1 MDWKPLMDLHTHT
14 IASGH
19 AYSTLRENLEEAAG
33 MGLKVLGTSDHAR
46 MMPGT
51 AHPMYFMNFKVI
63 PREVDGIQLVNGI
76 EANIYDAEGSI
87 DVEEPILSR
96 IDYIIASLHTPCI
109 DNLGE
114 AGNTKALIGAME
126 NPFVTMIGHPDDD
139 RYPVDMEEL
148 AAAAAENKVALEL
161 NNGSLNPLSVRKG
174 ARKNIV
180 RMLEACRKYKTMV
193 IMGSDSHICYEI
205 GRFDASMEL
214 LREVGFPAEQIINA
228 DLARLEY
235 VLLREKKDRA
245 R

>member
-1 MDWKPLMDLHTHT
+1 M
-14 IASGH
+14 
-19 AYSTLRENLEEAAG
+19 
-33 MGLKVLGTSDHAR
+33 
-46 MMPGT
+46 
-51 AHPMYFMNFKVI
+51 
-63 PREVDGIQLVNGI
+63 
-76 EANIYDAEGSI
+76 
-87 DVEEPILSR
+87 
-96 IDYIIASLHTPCI
+96 
-109 DNLGE
+109 
-114 AGNTKALIGAME
+114 
-126 NPFVTMIGHPDDD
+126 
-139 RYPVDMEEL
+139 